1 MLKEL
6 FIAFTIV
13 GLCLALHI
21 SVMVNLARWL
31 MLRSRVLN
39 QQGRIANDTFLLM
52 LVFSLII
59 FLHMAESFIW
69 ATFYYLRGL
78 FGDFET
84 SLYFS
89 LASYT
94 TIGYGDVVLQ
104 RNWRLLGTIEGISGV
119 LLCGLSAA
127 FIFAI
132 VNALFR
138 NRNVV
143 TDESPAPVFTRL
155 S

>member
-6 FIAFTIV
+6 LIAFAIV

-21 SVMVNLARWL
+21 TVMVKLARWL
-31 MLRSRVLN
+31 MVRSRVLN
-39 QQGRIANDTFLLM
+39 KQARIANDTFLLM
-52 LVFSLII
+52 AVFALII
-59 FLHMAESFIW
+59 FLHMADSVIW
-69 ATFYYLRGL
+69 ALLYYVRTL
-78 FGDFET
+78 FSDFET

-94 TIGYGDVVLQ
+94 TIGYGDVVLP
-104 RNWRLLGTIEGISGV
+104 RSWRLLGTIEGISGV
-119 LLCGLSAA
+119 LLCGLSTA

-132 VNALFR
+132 INALFR

-143 TDESPAPVFTRL
+143 DESPGPVVSRVI
-155 S
+155 